1 MGQLMSIVGL
11 LYVKDCNLSE
21 VIDCL
26 SLFPPYPQYCCHS
39 YCKQIDKV
47 DTVKDGYVGKYGMDT
62 TEKVIPKTILI
73 HYVTVNEKYSVCLF
87 HYRIPDSKYEVYESE
102 HIVK

>member
-1 MGQLMSIVGL
+1 MWKIAIYQKSSIVSLCFLHTRSTG
-11 LYVKDCNLSE
+11 
-21 VIDCL
+21 VI
-26 SLFPPYPQYCCHS
+26 PIVNW
-39 YCKQIDKV
+39 QIDKV

>member
-1 MGQLMSIVGL
+1 
-11 LYVKDCNLSE
+11 
-21 VIDCL
+21 
-26 SLFPPYPQYCCHS
+26 
-39 YCKQIDKV
+39 
-47 DTVKDGYVGKYGMDT
+47 MDT